1 MPLLLTDDYA
11 DIDDDGGYV
20 INIMMM
26 IIFVYLL
33 TLQTEDWE
41 KVFVRRYVTLWRTR
55 IYEFIAQKFKVVI

>member
-33 TLQTEDWE
+33 TLQTED
-41 KVFVRRYVTLWRTR
+41 
-55 IYEFIAQKFKVVI
+55 